1 MDENESGSD
10 STSSTLTLNSVV
22 DADAKAKD
30 GAATNGKGG
39 QTEPMD
45 KKTINAQK
53 LSDEVHK
60 VCKNINTISWQA
72 LLAIIGKQ
80 VWMECECESLNEWA
94 FTSIDTKIG
103 SPTLYRLGL
112 KSIH

>member
-1 MDENESGSD
+1 MNKLLVFLIIYSQENMDENESGSD

-60 VCKNINTISWQA
+60 VCKNINTIS
-72 LLAIIGKQ
+72 
-80 VWMECECESLNEWA
+80 
-94 FTSIDTKIG
+94 
-103 SPTLYRLGL
+103 
-112 KSIH
+112 

>member
-1 MDENESGSD
+1 MNKLLLFKIIYSQEDMDENESGSD
-10 STSSTLTLNSVV
+10 STSSTLTLNS
-22 DADAKAKD
+22 
-30 GAATNGKGG
+30 AATNGKGG
-39 QTEPMD
+39 HTEPMD

-80 VWMECECESLNEWA
+80 VWM
-94 FTSIDTKIG
+94 
-103 SPTLYRLGL
+103 
-112 KSIH
+112 

>member
-30 GAATNGKGG
+30 DATTTCKAK
-39 QTEPMD
+39 PMD
-45 KKTINAQK
+45 STDRKTINAQK

-60 VCKNINTISWQA
+60 VCKILTRFIA
-72 LLAIIGKQ
+72 K
-80 VWMECECESLNEWA
+80 
-94 FTSIDTKIG
+94 
-103 SPTLYRLGL
+103 
-112 KSIH
+112 